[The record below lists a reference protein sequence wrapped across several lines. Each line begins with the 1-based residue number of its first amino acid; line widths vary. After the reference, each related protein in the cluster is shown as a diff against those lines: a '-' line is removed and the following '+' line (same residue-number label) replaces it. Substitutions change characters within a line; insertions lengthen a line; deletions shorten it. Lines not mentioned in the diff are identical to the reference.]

1 MKNMLRFTYSIVFLA
16 ISGFLASCSLDDH
29 VPPEALRIST
39 DSVVYNNGWDFGV
52 TAHKMGDLPTTEH
65 GILYLAFFRAS
76 NDNDYVPRIEH
87 GNKIKFDGPLIPG
100 VNKFKY
106 TGNAFAGRYFF
117 FYRAYAIK
125 SDGSVA
131 YGEIRNHTF

>member
-1 MKNMLRFTYSIVFLA
+1 MKNMLRSTYSMVLLA
-16 ISGFLASCSLDDH
+16 ICSFLASCSLEDH
-29 VPPEALRIST
+29 VSPEPLRIST
-39 DSVVYNNGWDFGV
+39 DSVMYNNGWDFGV
-52 TAHKMGDLPTTEH
+52 TAHEMGDLPTTEH

-76 NDNDYVPRIEH
+76 NDTDYVPRIDH
-87 GNKIKFDGPLIPG
+87 GARIKFDGTLTPG
-100 VNKFKY
+100 ANNFKY

-125 SDGSVA
+125 SDGSAA